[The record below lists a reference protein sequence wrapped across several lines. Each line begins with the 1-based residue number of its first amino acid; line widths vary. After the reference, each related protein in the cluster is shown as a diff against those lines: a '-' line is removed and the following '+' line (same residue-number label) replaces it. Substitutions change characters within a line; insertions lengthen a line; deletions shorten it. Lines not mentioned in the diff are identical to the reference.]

1 MSKTI
6 GGGISTR
13 NPFGPDWGKAK
24 GPSSS
29 EQAQSVGEQVQSQLF
44 GKKKPALIDEEDA
57 HIAAQMARMRAWK
70 NRLARLAGDEASDY
84 QVVLAQGTIAMIDQ
98 TGLIYVGKQFL
109 LANMDLPDVLVGVL
123 AHEIGH
129 RPKRWDAYRSSA
141 PVSQEEQEKLCRLEE
156 TRADYFA
163 GRALAELNLDY
174 KPLVTFLKQVA
185 VEPHPAY
192 FSAGL
197 RAEVIEEGFV
207 DGKRKTVNRAK
218 FFPELQRMHGASGDL
233 GTG

>member
-13 NPFGPDWGKAK
+13 NPFGPDWGKSK

-29 EQAQSVGEQVQSQLF
+29 NEAQSVGEQVQTSLF
-44 GKKKPALIDEEDA
+44 GKKKPPVLDEDDA

-70 NRLARLAGDEASDY
+70 NRLARLAGDTEDDY
-84 QVVLAQGTIAMIDQ
+84 QLVLAAGTIAMIDQ
-98 TGLIYVGKQFL
+98 TGLIYVGKGFL
-109 LANMDLPDVLVGVL
+109 LSNMDHPEVLVGVL

-129 RPKRWDAYRSSA
+129 RPKRWNEYRSKA
-141 PVSQEEQEKLCRLEE
+141 PVTKDESEKLCRLEE

-163 GRALAELNLDY
+163 GRALAELNLDF
-174 KPLVTFLKQVA
+174 KPLVGFLKSVA
-185 VEPHPAY
+185 TQPHPEY
-192 FSAGL
+192 FSAKL
-197 RAEVIEEGFV
+197 RAEVIEEGWS
-207 DGKRKTVNRAK
+207 DGKRKTTNRAK